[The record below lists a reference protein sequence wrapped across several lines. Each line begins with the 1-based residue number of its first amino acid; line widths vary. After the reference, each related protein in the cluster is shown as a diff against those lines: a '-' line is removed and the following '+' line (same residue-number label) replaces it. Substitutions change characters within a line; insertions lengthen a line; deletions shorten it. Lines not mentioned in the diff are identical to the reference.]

1 MRRRTNI
8 AIAGVLSL
16 ALSTLAHAEA
26 PPPARPIPAPAPP
39 APPPSRPPTPPPLTN
54 AGYLCVYST
63 PWARVHIDGKD
74 TGRTTPIT
82 PRSRLTLAAGNH
94 KIMFV
99 VATAGG
105 DEKFTFTITIKPGET
120 LKLHKQL
127 PVRGTVTSPVRTAA
141 RIAPSW

>member
-8 AIAGVLSL
+8 AV
-16 ALSTLAHAEA
+16 ALMAALTLAALTAQAEN
-26 PPPARPIPAPAPP
+26 PPAKPAPAPAPP
-39 APPPSRPPTPPPLTN
+39 PPPQPPTPPPLSG

-63 PWARVHIDGKD
+63 PWARIHIDGKD

-82 PRSRLTLAAGNH
+82 VRSRITLAAGLH

-99 VATAGG
+99 VPTASG
-105 DEKFTFTITIKPGET
+105 DEKFTYTITIKAGET

-127 PVRGTVTSPVRTAA
+127 PVRGTVQTPVTTSGART
-141 RIAPSW
+141 P